1 MATKLEPTLNELNDL
16 AMDALLKALGPV
28 DMIRFLRQFEHGSGD
43 YTKDRH
49 QWLDNVPFDEFAAGV
64 LQIQKEAKA
73 AKRRQRTKRPKK

>member
-1 MATKLEPTLNELNDL
+1 MTTKLVPTLNEVNDL

-49 QWLDNVPFDEFAAGV
+49 QWLDDVPFDDFAADV
-64 LQIQKEAKA
+64 SRIQEEGKA
-73 AKRRQRTKRPKK
+73 INRRRQRPMK

>member
-1 MATKLEPTLNELNDL
+1 MATKLEPTLHELNDL

-49 QWLDNVPFDEFAAGV
+49 QWLDDVPFDEFSADV
-64 LQIQKEAKA
+64 LRIQKEAKPT
-73 AKRRQRTKRPKK
+73 KRRRQRPKK

>member
-1 MATKLEPTLNELNDL
+1 MTTKLEPTLNELNDL

-49 QWLDNVPFDEFAAGV
+49 QWLDDVPFDEFATDV
-64 LQIQKEAKA
+64 LRIQKETQTTKR
-73 AKRRQRTKRPKK
+73 RRQRPAK